1 MIQPPLPTLV
11 DQLKALANPI
21 RLRILAMLR
30 EGELCVCEITDVVGL
45 APSTV
50 SQHLSDLRKAGFV
63 AERKAGRWVHYALVT
78 DAFPKALLEVLWP
91 ELAEDPAVASDHRTA
106 LEARKQ
112 VPRACVIAQDTQ
124 DTKDP
129 LAAVC
134 ERA

>member
-1 MIQPPLPTLV
+1 MSQPPLPTLV

-63 AERKAGRWVHYALVT
+63 AERKAGRWVHYALVP
-78 DAFPKALLEVLWP
+78 DAFPTALLGVLWP
-91 ELAEDPAVASDHRTA
+91 ELSEDPAVASDHRTA
-106 LEARKQ
+106 LEARNQ
-112 VPRACVIAQDTQ
+112 MPRACVLAPDS
-124 DTKDP
+124 KGP
-129 LAAVC
+129 LASAAC